1 MLNQNKRARCKAS
14 SFFVYLQ
21 KAWQGTPVG
30 VPLVYIYKTGA
41 GKPTVLIVDL
51 FININRIIN
60 FLFNNI
66 SKKNDPT
73 WYALLRGVSG
83 SVTII
88 IYKSKKY
95 VNNE

>member
-1 MLNQNKRARCKAS
+1 M
-14 SFFVYLQ
+14 YLQ

-30 VPLVYIYKTGA
+30 VPLVYVYKTGA